1 MNTTRWTAF
10 AAALATSVLAAG
22 AQAQGMG
29 GEELAGNDWMTS
41 GLAPLVLLL
50 GLGILVALVAAAIA
64 AVTLG
69 TSRRRFRGP
78 REA

>member
-1 MNTTRWTAF
+1 MNTMRWTAF
-10 AAALATSVLAAG
+10 AAALASSVLGGVAH
-22 AQAQGMG
+22 AQGFG
-29 GEELAGNDWMTS
+29 GEEIANNDWMTS

-50 GLGILVALVAAAIA
+50 GLGILVALIAAAVA

-78 REA
+78 HEA